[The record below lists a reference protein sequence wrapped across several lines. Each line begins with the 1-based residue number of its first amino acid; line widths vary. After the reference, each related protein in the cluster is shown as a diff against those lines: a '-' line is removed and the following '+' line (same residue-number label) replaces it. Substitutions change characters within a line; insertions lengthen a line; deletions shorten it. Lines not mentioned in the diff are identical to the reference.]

1 VAEHYGPS
9 ELILSAAGGVDP
21 ERSCAWPRP
30 PSGILMAT
38 PRASLSPRPSRA
50 GRSAW
55 SKDLEQAHFTLALEA
70 PGYRSD
76 DIHTA
81 QIYATALGGGM
92 SSRLFQEI
100 RERRGLC
107 YTIYA
112 RSAPSTIPAC

>member
-1 VAEHYGPS
+1 VVKS
-9 ELILSAAGGVDP
+9 
-21 ERSCAWPRP
+21 
-30 PSGILMAT
+30 
-38 PRASLSPRPSRA
+38 
-50 GRSAW
+50 
-55 SKDLEQAHFTLALEA
+55 LEQAHFTLALEA

-112 RSAPSTIPAC
+112 QVGAFDDTGMLTIYAGTSGEQIGDLVDLTLQNCAAPPMT